1 MSSIYPNQTIP
12 TKDKTPEWYSLHL
25 DYAEGVLK
33 INNNVRQRMTR
44 LYQSYNGVKTPES
57 LLWLEKTYGQQN
69 KSRYITYRL
78 GRTKVDLLQGEKL
91 KRPISATVQTINSE
105 AMSEKMAQY
114 NLMYGAMM
122 AKDEIIAIKEK
133 TGVDVMEGAP
143 IPENEEDPI
152 WQKMSFK
159 DKAEDVMQI
168 IADNQIIELDVK
180 KKMADAFLNC
190 IITNHC
196 FVQVERDQNGD
207 VKLHNIDPRDSI
219 YEAVEGD
226 DYLEES
232 PIMGCRRI
240 MPVHQILL
248 RYDLTPEQVKT
259 LEEAR
264 KNPSIYVGPNGLARG
279 YMSESNGELVCDVIH
294 VEWDTVTPEYYKIVP
309 KTQSQLALDETD
321 PNLTFQLDPKKYESN
336 KAYHDKMVAE
346 GKYEIVVKYRTE
358 KLEATRIGGIIDVNR
373 RPVYFQKRDVDK
385 PSHILNSTYFG
396 YVHGRVDGVS
406 VSIQQVIENFDNL
419 FDIGM
424 YQIMK
429 EYARAKGKV
438 LAIDR
443 AGLAQG
449 KKLTEVMYE
458 ALNDQIIDY
467 DSSAAGNNGSRN
479 LNPAT
484 MFQQFDLGVSDSF
497 QYLLQM
503 CQYIIETLNQIT
515 GINENRMGITAA
527 SSTATAQQSDIANS
541 RTITEALFYGFT
553 GFEKRVV
560 QGIVDASAISW
571 AFYKLD
577 KGEQI
582 LGSEK
587 FKFLQITKDIGY
599 RNYGVSIEDGSR
611 YMEISSKIEKMMEF
625 SLNAKEIRPMDA
637 LNVLLAQTVAEKK
650 NFLEQSWVE
659 MQKIVQQSQAQQQQV
674 DAQMQQQQLQT
685 QLQIA
690 TDTREDEQSAKLDQ
704 INLKGEWDLKVAN
717 AKAAN
722 ELNKTHF
729 QAVADTL
736 NAPPPPPM

>member
-1 MSSIYPNQTIP
+1 MAGYWPQQTVP
-12 TKDKTPEWYSLHL
+12 QKDKTPEWYSLHL

-91 KRPISATVQTINSE
+91 KRPLSATVQTINSE

-114 NLMYGAMM
+114 NFMYGAMI
-122 AKDEIIAIKEK
+122 AKDELTAVKEK

-143 IPENEEDPI
+143 IPQSEEDPV
-152 WQKMSFK
+152 WEKMSFK

-168 IADNQIIELDVK
+168 IADNQVIELDVK

-196 FVQVERDQNGD
+196 FVQVERDQEGNIQ
-207 VKLHNIDPRDSI
+207 LHNIDPRDAI

-226 DYLEES
+226 DYLEMS
-232 PIMGCRRI
+232 PVMGARRI

-248 RYDLTPEQVKT
+248 RYDLTEDQIKT

-264 KNPSIYVGPNGLARG
+264 KNPSIYIGPNGLARG

-294 VEWDTVTPEYYKIVP
+294 IEWDTVTPEYYKIVL
-309 KTQSQLALDETD
+309 KTQSQMALDDTE
-321 PNLTFQLDPKKYESN
+321 PNLTFQLDPKKYETN
-336 KAYHDKMVAE
+336 KEYHDKMVAE

-385 PSHILNSTYFG
+385 PSHVLNSTYFG

-458 ALNDQIIDY
+458 ALNDQMIDY

-479 LNPAT
+479 LNPTT

-503 CQYIIETLNQIT
+503 CEYIVATLNQIT

-541 RTITEALFYGFT
+541 RTITEALFYGFS
-553 GFEKRVV
+553 GLEKRVM

-571 AFYKLD
+571 AFYKLE

-587 FKFLQITKDIGY
+587 FRFLQVTKDIGY

-611 YMEISSKIEKMMEF
+611 YMEISAKIEKMMEF

-650 NFLEQSWVE
+650 NFLEQSWME
-659 MQKIVQQSQAQQQQV
+659 MQKIVQQSQAAQQQT
-674 DAQMQQQQLQT
+674 DAQMQQQALQT
-685 QLQIA
+685 QIQIA
-690 TDTREDEQSAKLDQ
+690 TENREDEQAAKLEQ

-717 AKAAN
+717 AKAVN
-722 ELNKTHF
+722 DMHKTHY
-729 QAVADTL
+729 QSIADTV
-736 NAPPPPPM
+736 NTPPPAI